1 VRGHGDLADISVF
14 QPKAPAM
21 RGGWLRIYAITYL
34 VFLYLP
40 VVLLP
45 IFAFNQG
52 TIIAFPLQGFTTQW
66 FGTLAEIPALH
77 GALKNSVFIAV
88 VTAALSTIL
97 GICAARASTRYR
109 FPAKGPI
116 MGAIMLPLVLPEII
130 VAVALLVVL
139 LQLGFSLNSWTVI
152 MGHTLICTPFAIA
165 ILSSSF
171 QGLDQSLEEAAI
183 DLGETR
189 WGAFSKITLPL
200 VLPGLIASFL
210 IAFTISLD
218 EFIIAFFLTGA
229 EPTLPVYI
237 WGQLRFPTKI
247 PAVMALGT
255 LMLIASLVIL
265 SVAEFFR
272 RRGVRRTGGK
282 DSGGFL

>member
-1 VRGHGDLADISVF
+1 
-14 QPKAPAM
+14 M
-21 RGGWLRIYAITYL
+21 TGGWLRIYAITYL

-40 VVLLP
+40 VILLP
-45 IFAFNQG
+45 LFAFNDG
-52 TIIAFPLQGFTTQW
+52 TIIAFPLQGFTTKW
-66 FGTLAEIPALH
+66 FVELWGIEALH
-77 GALKNSVFIAV
+77 GAVRNSLFIALT
-88 VTAALSTIL
+88 TAALSTLL

-109 FPAKGPI
+109 WPGKAPV

-130 VAVALLVVL
+130 VAVSLLVVL
-139 LQLGFSLNSWTVI
+139 LQLGISLNAWTVI
-152 MGHTLICTPFAIA
+152 AGHTLICTPFAIA

-171 QGLDQSLEEAAI
+171 QGLDLSLEEAAV

-189 WGAFSKITLPL
+189 WGAFSKIVLPL
-200 VLPGLIASFL
+200 VAPGIISSFL

-229 EPTLPVYI
+229 EPTLPVYL

-255 LMLIASLVIL
+255 LLLIASLVIL
-265 SVAEFFR
+265 SVAEYFR
-272 RRGVRRTGGK
+272 RRGVRRIGGK

>member
-1 VRGHGDLADISVF
+1 MS
-14 QPKAPAM
+14 
-21 RGGWLRIYAITYL
+21 WLRIYAIVYL

-40 VVLLP
+40 VALLP
-45 IFAFNQG
+45 IFAFNNA
-52 TIIAFPLQGFTTQW
+52 TIIAFPLQGFTTRW
-66 FGTLAEIPALH
+66 FVELWSIDALH
-77 GALKNSVFIAV
+77 GAVRNSLFIAF
-88 VTAALSTIL
+88 VTACLSTTL

-109 FPAKGPI
+109 FPMQGPI
-116 MGAIMLPLVLPEII
+116 MGAIMLPLVLPEVI

-139 LQLGFSLNSWTVI
+139 LQLGFSLSAWTI
-152 MGHTLICTPFAIA
+152 ILGHTLICTPFAIA

-171 QGLDQSLEEAAI
+171 QGLDRSLEEAAI

-189 WGAFSKITLPL
+189 WGAFSKVTLPL
-200 VLPGLIASFL
+200 VGPGIMASFL
-210 IAFTISLD
+210 IAFTISMD

-237 WGQLRFPTKI
+237 WSQLRFPARL

-255 LMLIASLVIL
+255 LLLVASLIL
-265 SVAEFFR
+265 LSLAEYYRRRSVA
-272 RRGVRRTGGK
+272 RTGAK